1 MLNRDPAKVIYI
13 SGHALESSLQPENS
27 VPIKPWQGEQDDTA
41 LLDLIPFL
49 ECKHSTC
56 KSICVSLSS
65 VHSLIKSLLKLFE
78 YRCC

>member
-27 VPIKPWQGEQDDTA
+27 IQIKPWQGEPDDTA

-49 ECKHSTC
+49 ECKL
-56 KSICVSLSS
+56 CVCL
-65 VHSLIKSLLKLFE
+65 
-78 YRCC
+78 Y

>member
-27 VPIKPWQGEQDDTA
+27 IPIKPWQGEPDDTA

-49 ECKHSTC
+49 ECKHSTN
-56 KSICVSLSS
+56 
-65 VHSLIKSLLKLFE
+65 LLK
-78 YRCC
+78 YRGLNSFHFI